1 MMRVQGEA
9 ARALLVA
16 GQVQMQAS
24 QPMQALPYLLA
35 AHQHAARLEHRPLV
49 QSQYSNFIAAS
60 PFLLCLF
67 VCNSS
72 LPARWLRF
80 GCGLEAHL
88 RQTFRSTCHHPE
100 ACHRL

>member
-1 MMRVQGEA
+1 MRVQGEA

-49 QSQYSNFIAAS
+49 QSQSSDFVAAS

-67 VCNSS
+67 VT
-72 LPARWLRF
+72 LELARTVAEVWLRLGSPF
-80 GCGLEAHL
+80 VAH
-88 RQTFRSTCHHPE
+88 H
-100 ACHRL
+100 